1 LAVPKENYRQ
11 GIHQTVIH
19 WQYPRKTIDRAYTR
33 QLYTVYSFPWVL
45 PMYNCLVYGLSIV
58 FLGYCQCITVCKE
71 NYRQAIHQTVIHWQ
85 YSRKTIDRPYTRQLY
100 IGSTQG
106 KL

>member
-1 LAVPKENYRQ
+1 MICEKDLIAAVEF
-11 GIHQTVIH
+11 QTAIH

-33 QLYTVYSFPWVL
+33 QLY
-45 PMYNCLVYGLSIV
+45 
-58 FLGYCQCITVCKE
+58 
-71 NYRQAIHQTVIHWQ
+71 
-85 YSRKTIDRPYTRQLY
+85 

>member
-1 LAVPKENYRQ
+1 MICEKDLIAAVEFT
-11 GIHQTVIH
+11 TV
-19 WQYPRKTIDRAYTR
+19 T
-33 QLYTVYSFPWVL
+33 
-45 PMYNCLVYGLSIV
+45 
-58 FLGYCQCITVCKE
+58 KE

-85 YSRKTIDRPYTRQLY
+85 YPRKTIDRPYTRQLY